1 MDDLLPGFDS
11 HVAQRS
17 NYNSEND
24 VEKENNS
31 KDKERYYSGQYVDWT
46 ELAQSNDMHEVP
58 CVFFTWVFV
67 ILLLR
72 VVAHSRLIYYYIL
85 SWKMQFLVT
94 NN

>member
-31 KDKERYYSGQYVDWT
+31 KDKERYYSGQYVNWT
-46 ELAQSNDMHEVP
+46 ELAQSNDTHEVP
-58 CVFFTWVFV
+58 CVFFYLSFGHS
-67 ILLLR
+67 IIKGSSSFKINLLLY
-72 VVAHSRLIYYYIL
+72 S
-85 SWKMQFLVT
+85 FLKDAISL
-94 NN
+94 N